1 MDLLVAATAQL
12 SAPLTIERLN
22 SWHRQL
28 FQGGT
33 SSLRPVPI
41 GVLRTGTAP
50 MQVVSGAIGR
60 EQVHFEAPPSHG
72 LPKMLAVFLHWFNT
86 PPQGL
91 RPLLRSGVTHL
102 WFATLHPYEDGNGRL
117 DRA

>member
-1 MDLLVAATAQL
+1 
-12 SAPLTIERLN
+12 
-22 SWHRQL
+22 
-28 FQGGT
+28 
-33 SSLRPVPI
+33 
-41 GVLRTGTAP
+41 